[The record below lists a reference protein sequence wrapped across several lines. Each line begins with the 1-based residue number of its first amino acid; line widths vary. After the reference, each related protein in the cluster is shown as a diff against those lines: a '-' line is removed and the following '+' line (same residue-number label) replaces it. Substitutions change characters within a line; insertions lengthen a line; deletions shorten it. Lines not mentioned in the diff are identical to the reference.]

1 VPVDPGSS
9 GPTPGPLPPLP
20 LLLVL
25 LLASG
30 IFRSVGFTTYN
41 SVAFA
46 DVEPARMT
54 HASTLN
60 RA

>member
-1 VPVDPGSS
+1 
-9 GPTPGPLPPLP
+9 
-20 LLLVL
+20 VL

-54 HASTLN
+54 NASTLN